1 MTEAQFRVFVVA
13 WAGGLSAS
21 YIPWADGLGII
32 SLAVL
37 TFFTS
42 KLAGWVAAGA
52 KGSKE

>member
-1 MTEAQFRVFVVA
+1 MTEAQYRVFVVG
-13 WAGGLSAS
+13 WTGGLSAS
-21 YIPWADGLGII
+21 YIPWAEGLGII

-52 KGSKE
+52 KERKE